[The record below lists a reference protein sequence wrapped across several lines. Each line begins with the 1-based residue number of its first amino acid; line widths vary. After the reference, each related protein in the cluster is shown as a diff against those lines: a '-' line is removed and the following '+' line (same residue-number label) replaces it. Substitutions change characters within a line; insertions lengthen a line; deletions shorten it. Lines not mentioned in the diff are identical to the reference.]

1 MRLPLKCVDLKSLIT
16 FLSVYTLLWIA
27 KSLSLSY
34 LDWVKMGKSCNGA
47 TNPVRTNFHF
57 VSWLIN
63 GTGAALLFILYPL
76 LWYLRFQSMNW
87 LIYRELQMKQI
98 FIAQTEFGK
107 ILRWLGSTTD
117 TLVQNS
123 DEEQQA
129 DDVFKWTLQN

>member
-1 MRLPLKCVDLKSLIT
+1 MGLQI
-16 FLSVYTLLWIA
+16 LSGPIFIL
-27 KSLSLSY
+27 Y
-34 LDWVKMGKSCNGA
+34 LDSV
-47 TNPVRTNFHF
+47 
-57 VSWLIN
+57 N
-63 GTGAALLFILYPL
+63 GTGAALLFILFPL

-129 DDVFKWTLQN
+129 VLMMCSNEHFKIRK

>member
-1 MRLPLKCVDLKSLIT
+1 MGLQI
-16 FLSVYTLLWIA
+16 LSGPIFIL
-27 KSLSLSY
+27 Y
-34 LDWVKMGKSCNGA
+34 LDSV
-47 TNPVRTNFHF
+47 
-57 VSWLIN
+57 N
-63 GTGAALLFILYPL
+63 GTGAALLFILFPL

-98 FIAQTEFGK
+98 FIAKTEFGK

-129 DDVFKWTLQN
+129 VLMMCSNDHFKIRKYNIYLDAFLMNCSSQNAAFLSSLRWFFLFLSLFSNIVR